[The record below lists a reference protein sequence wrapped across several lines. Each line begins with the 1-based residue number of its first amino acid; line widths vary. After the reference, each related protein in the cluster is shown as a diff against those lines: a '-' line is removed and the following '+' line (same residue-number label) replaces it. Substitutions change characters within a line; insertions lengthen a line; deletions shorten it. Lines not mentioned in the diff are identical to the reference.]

1 MEADVSNIV
10 LTVAAPVSNEP
21 EPEVLPWFLGVLDL
35 VANIV
40 TRIPEAK
47 VTDPDLIAKF
57 NQELG
62 GVEDSDDVDPGTYQ
76 AAYAAS
82 LQQARQAVLLA
93 KPLTTHLF
101 LHPGHIEGVDAPK
114 LYYELNGLLPEG
126 APRTQDWPQD
136 ARNKHYRLNMVQ
148 AGLSIQ
154 GVIVL
159 FGHGKDKDSLSV
171 TITDNITSLTRRPGW
186 YLTSVSGSI

>member
-1 MEADVSNIV
+1 MKADVSNIA
-10 LTVAAPVSNEP
+10 LTVAAPVTNEP
-21 EPEVLPWFLGVLDL
+21 EPVVLPWFHGVLDL
-35 VANIV
+35 VANII

-62 GVEDSDDVDPGTYQ
+62 GVEDSDGVDPGTYQ

-82 LQQARQAVLLA
+82 LRQAQQDAQLG

-101 LHPGHIEGVDAPK
+101 LHPGDIEDVDPPK
-114 LYYELNGLLPEG
+114 LYYELNGMLPEG

-148 AGLSIQ
+148 TGLSIQ

-171 TITDNITSLTRRPGW
+171 TITDNINLELVDQG
-186 YLTSVSGSI
+186 GI

>member
-1 MEADVSNIV
+1 
-10 LTVAAPVSNEP
+10 
-21 EPEVLPWFLGVLDL
+21 VLPWFLGVLDL

-47 VTDPDLIAKF
+47 VTDPNLIAKY

-62 GVEDSDDVDPGTYQ
+62 GVEDSDGVDPGTYQ

-82 LQQARQAVLLA
+82 LRQAQQDAQLA
-93 KPLTTHLF
+93 KPLTTHPF
-101 LHPGHIEGVDAPK
+101 LHPGDILGVDSPK

-136 ARNKHYRLNMVQ
+136 ARNMEYRLAMVQ

-154 GVIVL
+154 GVLVL
-159 FGHGKDKDSLSV
+159 FARGKDKGSLSV
-171 TITDNITSLTRRPGW
+171 TVTTN
-186 YLTSVSGSI
+186 

>member
-1 MEADVSNIV
+1 MEIYMEADVSNIA
-10 LTVAAPVSNEP
+10 LTNVAAPVSNEP
-21 EPEVLPWFLGVLDL
+21 EPVVLPWFLGVLDL

-47 VTDPDLIAKF
+47 VTDPNLIAKY

-62 GVEDSDDVDPGTYQ
+62 GVEDSDGVDPGTYQ
-76 AAYAAS
+76 AAYAAA
-82 LQQARQAVLLA
+82 LRQAQQDAQLA
-93 KPLTTHLF
+93 KPLTTHPF
-101 LHPGHIEGVDAPK
+101 LHPGDILGVDSPK

-136 ARNKHYRLNMVQ
+136 ARNMEYRLAMVQ

-154 GVIVL
+154 GVLVL
-159 FGHGKDKDSLSV
+159 FARGKDKGSLSV
-171 TITDNITSLTRRPGW
+171 TVTTN
-186 YLTSVSGSI
+186 